1 MIGRILPTGVGYVYT
16 LDDEEEGEIVRI
28 EVSAL
33 RQSKGSP
40 MALLTVRSPLASARK
55 INVGSYRDF
64 VFSHELWLMN
74 VRARREV
81 AAQMERLIPAPAHIP
96 PQDWYNWETVVD
108 EVAHLVVAHE
118 NRPLEIVQIEPSMAS
133 QTSYLL
139 PGLIPHNK
147 PTILYGAGGTGKS
160 IFAASLAV
168 ALETGKPFLGLQPTR
183 RVRVLYLD
191 WETEVGDIANRM
203 NIAARGFGFAH
214 TPRIQYMS
222 LVRPIEDEI
231 GQLATVVAENDIELV
246 IIDSVGM
253 AMSSSRDG
261 ADASEGAIRFFR
273 ALRQL
278 GCSVLA
284 LDHISGDDVRRGKAG
299 AAKPYGSVYKWN
311 SARNAFELREA
322 REPDHEG
329 IHLTLK
335 HRKSNLG
342 PRLSDINITL
352 QWGEG
357 EVRWKRDDEVR
368 ERPPLDGLIEDALVL
383 GPATPRQITDLLLE
397 GGHEVMETEVRVA
410 LKSMLSAQKVTVLA
424 DGTIRLVKSSSD
436 EVELE

>member
-1 MIGRILPTGVGYVYT
+1 
-16 LDDEEEGEIVRI
+16 
-28 EVSAL
+28 
-33 RQSKGSP
+33 
-40 MALLTVRSPLASARK
+40 
-55 INVGSYRDF
+55 

-81 AAQMERLIPAPAHIP
+81 AGQMERLIPAPAHIASS
-96 PQDWYNWETVVD
+96 DWYNWETVVD
-108 EVAHLVVAHE
+108 EVCHLVVAHE

-139 PGLIPHNK
+139 PGIIPINK

-168 ALETGKPFLGLQPTR
+168 ALETGQPFIGLKPTR
-183 RVRVLYLD
+183 KVRVLYLD
-191 WETEVGDIANRM
+191 WETEVGDIAHRM
-203 NIAARGFGFAH
+203 NVAARGMGFTH
-214 TPRIQYMS
+214 TPRIRYMS

-231 GQLATVVAENDIELV
+231 GQLATTVAENDIELV

-284 LDHISGDDVRRGKAG
+284 IDHISGDDVRRGKAG

-311 SARNAFELREA
+311 SARNAFELRESRDA
-322 REPDHEG
+322 DAYG
-329 IHLTLK
+329 THLTLK

-342 PRLSDINITL
+342 PRLADLNITL
-352 QWGEG
+352 DWSDG
-357 EVRWKRDDEVR
+357 EVRWTRDDEVI
-368 ERPPLDGLIEDALVL
+368 EKDPLDEAILDALVL

-397 GGHEVMETEVRVA
+397 GGHETTETEVRIV
-410 LKSMLSAQKVTVLA
+410 LKSVLSAGKVTVLA
-424 DGTIRLVKSSSD
+424 DGSIRLAKPAPD
-436 EVELE
+436 AVESE